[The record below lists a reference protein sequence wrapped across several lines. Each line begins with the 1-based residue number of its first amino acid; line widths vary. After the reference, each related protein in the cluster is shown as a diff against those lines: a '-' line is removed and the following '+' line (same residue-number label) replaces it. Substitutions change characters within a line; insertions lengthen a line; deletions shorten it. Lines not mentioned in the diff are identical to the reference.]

1 MTQDDPNK
9 HIDRDHVD
17 EILTEWRS
25 EKPQVDVAAQGVVGR
40 VLRLSRYFERD
51 LADTFRTFGIRGGE
65 FDVLATLRRCGGT
78 RGLPASELAD
88 RCMLSSAA
96 MTNRLDGLEAANLV
110 RRATDESDRRVI
122 RIVLTPAGRRLID
135 DAFPA
140 HAANQS
146 HMVEA
151 LSEEEQ
157 DLLAVLLRR
166 LLVGYESAEA
176 SISSRA
182 LAGKDNTRGSRRRPA
197 RRPRPLAREA
207 GVEIS
212 SPST

>member
-1 MTQDDPNK
+1 MTQDDPME

-25 EKPQVDVAAQGVVGR
+25 EKPQVNVAAQGVVGR

-51 LADTFRTFGIRGGE
+51 LAATFRTFGIRGGE
-65 FDVLATLRRCGGT
+65 FDVLATLRRCGGA

-96 MTNRLDGLEAANLV
+96 MTNRLDGLEAADLV

-122 RIVLTPAGRRLID
+122 RIVLTSAGRALID

-140 HAANQS
+140 HAANQG
-146 HMVEA
+146 HMVEG
-151 LSEEEQ
+151 LSAEEQ

-166 LLVGYESAEA
+166 LLLGYESAEA

-182 LAGKDNTRGSRRRPA
+182 AAAKDNTRENRRRTA
-197 RRPRPLAREA
+197 RRRRALTRGTAT
-207 GVEIS
+207 EIS
-212 SPST
+212 TSAT